1 MRADQQLL
9 ERVQMTLE
17 DARQALKKLAHASSI
32 TEDAV
37 LSEEVAALRS
47 KFKKVQKRAR
57 VVEAAWMKKATG

>member
-57 VVEAAWMKKATG
+57 VVEAAWKKKSTG